1 MIVVSDTS
9 AISNLILINRLELL
23 KSVFGKVLIPVK
35 VYSEITA
42 LENFNV
48 DLSNFKESDFIEV
61 KEISN
66 MNLFNNLIV
75 NLDSGESGAI
85 VLAKEFQIKTIGLI
99 GVLIKAKEMK
109 IIYSVKEILE
119 ELRNTAGFW
128 ISQNLYL
135 EYNIL
140 LMNRF
145 YKIISYYKFCL

>member
-1 MIVVSDTS
+1 
-9 AISNLILINRLELL
+9 
-23 KSVFGKVLIPVK
+23 
-35 VYSEITA
+35 
-42 LENFNV
+42 
-48 DLSNFKESDFIEV
+48 
-61 KEISN
+61 

-75 NLDSGESGAI
+75 NLDSGESEAI
-85 VLAKEFQIKTIGLI
+85 VLAKELDADFLLMDEIKGRKIAKEFQIKTIGLI